1 MKYFVVAGEA
11 SGDIHGANLI
21 HQIKKLDPAAEFQGF
36 GGERMKAEGVTLIKE
51 LSDLAFMGF
60 VEVVANLRTILG
72 NLSACKKAIK
82 DFNPDKLI
90 VIDYPGFNIRLA
102 KWAKAEGYE
111 INYYIS
117 PQIWAWKENRV
128 HTIKKVVDR
137 MMVILPFE
145 KDFYAKHGMEVDFVG
160 HPLIDEIERWKA
172 TEKSGDPSESV
183 IALLPGSRENE
194 IKKILSSM
202 LSVVDDFPNHKFVI
216 GKASHLPKSM
226 YEPFLSDKVLLSEEG
241 SYSLLSRAE
250 AALVTS
256 GTATLET
263 GLFQVPQ
270 VVCYRGNAI
279 SVAIARQIIKV
290 KYLSLV
296 NLILDEKVVPE
307 LVQEDLNR
315 ESIGRELTS
324 ILEGG
329 NARQAQIGFY
339 QKLWQALG
347 DAGASER
354 AAGLVVNPT
363 SDT

>member
-21 HQIKKLDPAAEFQGF
+21 HQIKKLDASAEFQGF
-36 GGERMKAEGVTLIKE
+36 GGERMKAEGVSLVKE

-82 DFNPDKLI
+82 EFNPDKLI

-102 KWAKAEGYE
+102 KWAKKEGIE
-111 INYYIS
+111 VIYYIS

-145 KDFYAKHGMEVDFVG
+145 KAFYAKHGMEVDFVG

-172 TEKSGDPSESV
+172 TEKSADPSEKV

-216 GKASHLPKSM
+216 GKASHLAKSV

-279 SVAIARQIIKV
+279 SVLIARQIIKV

-315 ESIGRELTS
+315 ESIGRDLTS

-329 NARQAQIGFY
+329 NARQAQIESY
-339 QKLWQALG
+339 KKLWQALG

-354 AAGLVVNPT
+354 AARLVVDGKR
-363 SDT
+363 S